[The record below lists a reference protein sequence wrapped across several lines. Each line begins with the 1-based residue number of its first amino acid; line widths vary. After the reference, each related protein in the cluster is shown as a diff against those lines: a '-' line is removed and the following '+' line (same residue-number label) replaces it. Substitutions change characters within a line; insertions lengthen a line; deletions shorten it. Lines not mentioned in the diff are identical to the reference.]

1 MSVADLSAS
10 AQNYLKVIW
19 GLQEWSQDPVTVTR
33 IAEKTGWRVSTVSG
47 AVTKLADQ
55 GLVHRAPYGDVT
67 LTDTGREHALMMVR
81 RHRLMETFLVNVL
94 GYGWDQVHDEAESLE
109 HAVSDFMVERV
120 DSILGH
126 PTRDP
131 HGDPIPSPHGDVH
144 QPGAFSLSAASPGDA
159 VVVERISDADPDLLR
174 FFGDRGIV
182 VGATLAVGAGSP
194 YSDALHVRVPGSSD
208 IPLGRHATDAVW
220 VSPGGK
226 TG

>member
-1 MSVADLSAS
+1 MSLTEISAS

-19 GLQEWSQDPVTVTR
+19 GLQEWSEKPVTVTR

-55 GLVHRAPYGDVT
+55 GLVHRAPYGDVI
-67 LTDTGREHALMMVR
+67 LTETGRAHAVMMVR

-120 DSILGH
+120 DEILGH

-131 HGDPIPSPHGDVH
+131 HGDPIPSPGGDVH
-144 QPGAFSLSAASPGDA
+144 QPGAFSLSAVSPGDT

-174 FFGDRGIV
+174 FFGERGIV
-182 VGATLAVGAGSP
+182 VGAILGVDVGSP
-194 YSDALHVRVPGSSD
+194 YSDALHVRVGSGD
-208 IPLGRHATDAVW
+208 DVPLGRPATNAVW
-220 VSPGGK
+220 VSRNLPAG
-226 TG
+226 